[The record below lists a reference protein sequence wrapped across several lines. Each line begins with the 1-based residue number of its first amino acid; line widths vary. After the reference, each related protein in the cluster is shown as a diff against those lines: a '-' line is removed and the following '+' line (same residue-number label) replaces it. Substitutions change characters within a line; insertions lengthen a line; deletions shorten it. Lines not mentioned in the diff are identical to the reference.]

1 MLGAEGR
8 CECDHLGCGAVRR
21 DVNNWCVVTES
32 RRGVCILHWE
42 HCTETQIKTG
52 KHFCG
57 QLEAFVY
64 ASSAFT
70 APQQERAVDDATH
83 IPHAPLAYTV
93 APSLNRDG
101 SSNERSQNYEVGDFD

>member
-57 QLEAFVY
+57 QLQAFIY
-64 ASSAFT
+64 ASGAFT
-70 APQQERAVDDATH
+70 APRQERDIDEATH
-83 IPHAPLAYTV
+83 IPHAPLAYIV
-93 APSLNRDG
+93 APVLNRDG
-101 SSNERSQNYEVGDFD
+101 TSTTKVQSEVGL

>member
-32 RRGVCILHWE
+32 RRGVCILHWA

-57 QLEAFVY
+57 QLQAFIY

-70 APQQERAVDDATH
+70 APRPERDIDEATH
-83 IPHAPLAYTV
+83 TPHAPLAYVV
-93 APSLNRDG
+93 APVLNRDG
-101 SSNERSQNYEVGDFD
+101 SSNVVAVKAAEITEE